1 MTRAEFNHHDEQ
13 VCYHKLLALLHPEG
27 LACPR
32 CGSRQFDQVTS
43 EYATS
48 VPAYWCGH
56 CMRCFD
62 AWTGTLLQGA
72 CCPASEVYRE
82 LLHVLDRVARRGFCK
97 SGSVR
102 EEAGPGPLDALIPEI
117 LGRAKPPG
125 AEPGLEA
132 K

>member
-1 MTRAEFNHHDEQ
+1 
-13 VCYHKLLALLHPEG
+13 
-27 LACPR
+27 
-32 CGSRQFDQVTS
+32 
-43 EYATS
+43 
-48 VPAYWCGH
+48 
-56 CMRCFD
+56 MRCFD

-82 LLHVLDRVARRGFCK
+82 LLRVLDRVARRGFCK

-102 EEAGPGPLDALIPEI
+102 EEAGAGPLDALLPDI